1 MAVYNRYLLKAL
13 NVHWELKTMI
23 GQESAMVRYHLFMK
37 TYPGLVDHVRDK
49 YVASFLG
56 MTPVTLSRLRRK
68 LREGGDEGE
77 QGDGAPSETP

>member
-1 MAVYNRYLLKAL
+1 
-13 NVHWELKTMI
+13 MI
-23 GQESAMVRYHLFMK
+23 GQESAMVRYHWFMK

-77 QGDGAPSETP
+77 QGDDAPSETP

>member
-1 MAVYNRYLLKAL
+1 
-13 NVHWELKTMI
+13 
-23 GQESAMVRYHLFMK
+23 MK